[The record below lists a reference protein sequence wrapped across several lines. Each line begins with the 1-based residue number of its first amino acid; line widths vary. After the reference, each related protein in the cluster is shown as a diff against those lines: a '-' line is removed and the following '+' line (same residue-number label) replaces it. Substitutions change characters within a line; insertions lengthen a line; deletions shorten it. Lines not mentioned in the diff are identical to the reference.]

1 VLRDTETEVTGL
13 GEITLAQLVLLDL
26 QSTLENLLGLG
37 STDGDVH
44 GNLLVTTDTESSH
57 GVASLRVDG
66 GLTGEL
72 LQYLGRT
79 GKSVTGLSN

>member
-1 VLRDTETEVTGL
+1 MLRDTETEVTGL

-57 GVASLRVDG
+57 GVTSLRVDG

>member
-57 GVASLRVDG
+57 GVTSLRVDG

>member
-1 VLRDTETEVTGL
+1 MLRDTETEVTGL